1 MQKIFRIALGITT
14 SVGGFLDA
22 GALASTAEAGA
33 QFRFALL
40 WALLIGTVCS
50 IVLMEMAGRLAI
62 VSGHA
67 LRDAMHE
74 RFGVTFSVPIL
85 TIGLVLDVLI
95 LGSEIGGASVALQ
108 LASGVSFQWWAI
120 PVGVVAWLL
129 IWTRSFGFIEKAV
142 SFAGLITLAF
152 VVSAV
157 RVHPPITGIISG
169 LLPGRPGHNGMTY
182 WYTAVAIIGAIMS
195 PYMFFFYSS
204 GAIEDELREDAL
216 GLNRVVSTIG
226 MGFGAIIAA
235 GVLITA
241 AVTLAPAGAQVK
253 TYGDVARML
262 GPVFGSAGVPL
273 FAACLGIASFGAGV
287 EVSMGAAYAV
297 AQVFGW
303 NWSANSRPRE
313 EARFC
318 TTYSVVIVLGTALVA
333 AGLDPLKLTMF
344 TMAATCLTLPAITF
358 PFLSLMN
365 DEHYVNRHTN
375 GRLANITVIVVVAIA
390 FVLALVSIPLQILG
404 G

>member
-1 MQKIFRIALGITT
+1 MRKYFRIALGITT

-33 QFRFALL
+33 QFRFELL

-74 RFGVTFSVPIL
+74 RFGVALSIPIL

-108 LASGVSFQWWAI
+108 LGSGMSFQWWAI
-120 PVGVVAWLL
+120 PVGFLAWLL

-152 VVSAV
+152 VIAAV
-157 RVHPPITGIISG
+157 HVHPPVSGIVSG
-169 LLPGRPGHNGMTY
+169 LLPGRPEHNGMTY

-204 GAIEDELREDAL
+204 GAIEDGLHEEAL
-216 GLNRVVSTIG
+216 GLNRIVSTTG
-226 MGFGAIIAA
+226 MAFGAMIAA
-235 GVLITA
+235 GVLITSA
-241 AVTLAPAGAQVK
+241 MTLAPAGVQVK
-253 TYGDVARML
+253 TYRDAAGML
-262 GPVFGSAGVPL
+262 RAVFGSAGLPL
-273 FAACLGIASFGAGV
+273 FAACLGVASFGAAV
-287 EVSMGAAYAV
+287 EVSMGAGYAV

-303 NWSANSRPRE
+303 NWSANLRPRE
-313 EARFC
+313 DARFC
-318 TTYSVVIVLGTALVA
+318 TTYSVAIVLGTALVA
-333 AGLDPLKLTMF
+333 AGLNPLKLTMF
-344 TMAATCLTLPAITF
+344 TMAASCLTLPAMTF
-358 PFLSLMN
+358 PFLALMN
-365 DEHYVNRHTN
+365 DEHYVNGHTN
-375 GRLANITVIVVVAIA
+375 GRLANVTVVVVVALA
-390 FVLALVSIPLQILG
+390 FVLALVSIPLQVLG